1 MNIKLTKDQQIK
13 ILRSDDIYKIMQQI
27 LLREN
32 KIDRDREHFWTISL
46 NTANKVLNIELVS
59 LGTVNRT
66 LVEPMEVF
74 SVPLQ
79 KRAVKIILVHNHPSG
94 ELKPSENDRD
104 VTDNLIQAG
113 KIMNVPVLDH
123 LIISEK
129 SFYSFKDS
137 GLLEELQRSLKYV
150 PLYEV
155 KKRYH
160 EYGKKAGKKEG
171 LEEGNLE
178 GEKRKAVEMA
188 RVMKQNGEPIEKIV
202 TYTGLSKSSISKLK
216 VD

>member
-1 MNIKLTKDQQIK
+1 MNIQLTKDQQIK
-13 ILRSDDIYKIMQQI
+13 ILCSDDIYSIMQQI

-46 NTANKVLNIELVS
+46 NNANKVLNIELVS
-59 LGTVNRT
+59 LGTVNKT

-94 ELKPSENDRD
+94 ELKPSEPDKD

-123 LIISEK
+123 LIITER

-137 GLLEELQRSLKYV
+137 GLLAELQESLKYV
-150 PLYEV
+150 PPYEI
-155 KKRYH
+155 KRRYQ
-160 EYGKKAGKKEG
+160 EAAKKAGNE
-171 LEEGNLE
+171 E
-178 GEKRKAVEMA
+178 GEKRKAREMA
-188 RVMKQNGEPIEKIV
+188 RAMKQKGLDTELIAEIS
-202 TYTGLSKSSISKLK
+202 GLSESVINRLK
-216 VD
+216 VDE